1 MLIQA
6 FRDALHQ
13 ARIVVVVL
21 TPLYNAAQL
30 PAGAVMGAGL

>member
-13 ARIVVVVL
+13 ARIVVVML

-30 PAGAVMGAGL
+30 HAGAAMGAEL